1 MLSARELVSHLLLYL
16 LLILSYH
23 PSHPILDYFISVL
36 ITALRLF
43 LKLYM
48 YHANYNHFLN
58 SVRCFFAKLNWTK
71 AAIERSKN
79 ELKYYGIDKT
89 RLSQSSLKSPTS
101 SY

>member
-1 MLSARELVSHLLLYL
+1 MLSARELVSQLLLYI

-36 ITALRLF
+36 ITALHLF
-43 LKLYM
+43 LKL
-48 YHANYNHFLN
+48 YHANYNHFVN

-71 AAIERSKN
+71 AAIERSKK
-79 ELKYYGIDKT
+79 ELKYYGIDET

>member
-1 MLSARELVSHLLLYL
+1 MLSMRELVSQLLLYL
-16 LLILSYH
+16 LLILLYH
-23 PSHPILDYFISVL
+23 PSRPILDYFISVL

-43 LKLYM
+43 LKL

-71 AAIERSKN
+71 AGIERNKK
-79 ELKYYGIDKT
+79 ELKYYGIET